1 VGCRANFTVLQGAL
15 LRVEVSQNLAA
26 APCLVRSPKRNGAR
40 ARLLTNCIQLDTFG
54 HEHAHSVIRLFRWAE
69 QVEGSEGQGA
79 DTAPAVASLP
89 GHGEGIEGERAVK
102 KAKAKARANV
112 KAKVTYAPF
121 EVADY
126 LDSEEAI
133 AEYLSLAARDENP
146 GVLLKAL
153 GDVAKARGMAEVAK
167 ASGLGRESLYK
178 TLAPGAKPRF
188 ETIATIMRA
197 LNVGF
202 SVESRLAVRAK
213 KARKLKAA

>member
-1 VGCRANFTVLQGAL
+1 MRNLI
-15 LRVEVSQNLAA
+15 LRTS
-26 APCLVRSPKRNGAR
+26 SPFCASGIAKIDRGLKKPPLN
-40 ARLLTNCIQLDTFG
+40 
-54 HEHAHSVIRLFRWAE
+54 HRWSK
-69 QVEGSEGQGA
+69 QCHQ
-79 DTAPAVASLP
+79 
-89 GHGEGIEGERAVK
+89 R
-102 KAKAKARANV
+102 
-112 KAKVTYAPF
+112 YAPF

-153 GDVAKARGMAEVAK
+153 GDVAKARGMAGVAK

-202 SVESRLAVRAK
+202 SVESRLPVRAK

>member
-1 VGCRANFTVLQGAL
+1 M
-15 LRVEVSQNLAA
+15 
-26 APCLVRSPKRNGAR
+26 
-40 ARLLTNCIQLDTFG
+40 
-54 HEHAHSVIRLFRWAE
+54 
-69 QVEGSEGQGA
+69 
-79 DTAPAVASLP
+79 
-89 GHGEGIEGERAVK
+89 K
-102 KAKAKARANV
+102 KAKVRESVKENAKEDAKEDA

-126 LDSEEAI
+126 LDSEEAV

-153 GDVAKARGMAEVAK
+153 GDVARVRGMAEVAK

-202 SVESRLAVRAK
+202 SIESRVPVRAK
-213 KARKLKAA
+213 KARKLTAA